1 MNAVNVSYYHNTDKM
16 IQAKSK
22 LKAKITDQPPPP
34 PHTHNNNNI
43 YNDNNNNNKTR
54 STHKLISAINYL

>member
-34 PHTHNNNNI
+34 THTQQQQHLQRQQQQQQNTQHPQI
-43 YNDNNNNNKTR
+43 NKC
-54 STHKLISAINYL
+54 N